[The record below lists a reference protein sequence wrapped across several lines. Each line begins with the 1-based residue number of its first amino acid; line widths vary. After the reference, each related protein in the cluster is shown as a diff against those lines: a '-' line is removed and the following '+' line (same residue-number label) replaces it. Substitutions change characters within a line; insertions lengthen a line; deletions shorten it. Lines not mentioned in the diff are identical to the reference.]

1 LLTLVFLLL
10 WVVIYRAALAAHLR
24 VSLVLDCVS
33 MDNEPAWSQ
42 LLAAVVGATC
52 DAAGTPCCDHVTPEA
67 MELLSTARLPPPG
80 AAADDDDDVA
90 VVAAA
95 ADAAAPDVQLQPEP
109 EPEAVVELEAVV
121 VVGTPPPPPAP
132 ASAAPPPPPHRVA
145 FVCSDCITS
154 AAGPELL
161 SIAPAIDLFTF
172 NYVLVENAVALRQD
186 EFRALRAVFSAA
198 KVGSVFVFMDA
209 SYHLW
214 AEVVEAF
221 SSLQLP
227 TTTTA
232 PAAAAPAAAPAP
244 AAAAAAPAT
253 GGGDE
258 ENEQREEAE
267 QQEQRFAV
275 LHPHPQPWQCTS
287 TMLVVKLQPS

>member
-1 LLTLVFLLL
+1 
-10 WVVIYRAALAAHLR
+10 
-24 VSLVLDCVS
+24 

-80 AAADDDDDVA
+80 AAADATDDVA
-90 VVAAA
+90 VAVAAA
-95 ADAAAPDVQLQPEP
+95 DAAAAPDVQLQPEP
-109 EPEAVVELEAVV
+109 EPEPELELEAVV

-232 PAAAAPAAAPAP
+232 PAAAAPAAA
-244 AAAAAAPAT
+244 AAAAAPAT

>member
-1 LLTLVFLLL
+1 ML

-67 MELLSTARLPPPG
+67 MELMWTARLPPPG
-80 AAADDDDDVA
+80 AATDVNDDVA